1 MTSGGP
7 LFMNSK
13 ERVLAT
19 LKHQPADRTPIDC
32 WLYQKYFVEKLEAEW
47 GSRDRFWDE
56 FGIDIAVGYVPWP
69 NQLGH
74 RIDVHELAGT
84 VLRDPHDPFWLTYT
98 EWTEDFAGL
107 NIRQTVER
115 YGERRAVIA
124 HIWGMVEGT
133 SSFLG
138 IENCWLNLG
147 MEPELMKAWF
157 DRYADWLCGEVD
169 SCLEA
174 GVDLITLSDD
184 WGSNKRMLFAPAMWR
199 DMIKPY
205 ALRVVQHAKSRG
217 VPVNLHSDGHI
228 LDIMDDIVEMGYAS
242 MHPVQESAGMNPRT
256 IKDKYGDK
264 LVVYGSLDVI
274 DGLLG
279 RDDAELAEYITK
291 RFEIYAPG
299 GGFIF
304 NTGHFVQP
312 DIPPER
318 LIRAYALVNELAR
331 KYGTAAGAR

>member
-1 MTSGGP
+1 MT
-7 LFMNSK
+7 SK

-19 LKHQPADRTPIDC
+19 LRHQLTDRTPIDC
-32 WLYQKYFVEKLEAEW
+32 WLYQKYFVQKLENEW
-47 GSRDRFWDE
+47 GTRDRFWDE
-56 FGIDIAVGYVPWP
+56 FGIDLTVSFVPWP

-74 RIDVHELAGT
+74 KIEVYELAD
-84 VLRDPHDPFWLTYT
+84 VELRDPRDPFWLTYT
-98 EWTEDFAGL
+98 AWTDDFAGL
-107 NIRQTVER
+107 NVCEAVEK
-115 YGERRAVIA
+115 YGDRRAVIA
-124 HIWGMVEGT
+124 HLWGIVEGT

-147 MEPELMKAWF
+147 MEPDLMKAWF

-169 SCLEA
+169 SCIDA
-174 GVDLITLSDD
+174 GVDIITLSDD

-199 DMIKPY
+199 EMVKPY
-205 ALRVVQHAKSRG
+205 AARVVQHARSRG
-217 VPVNLHSDGHI
+217 VPVNLHSDGYVMDI
-228 LDIMDDIVEMGYAS
+228 LDDIVEMGYAS
-242 MHPVQESAGMNPRT
+242 LHPVQESAGMDPRV
-256 IKDKYGDK
+256 IKEKYGAR

-274 DGLLG
+274 DGLLAHDG
-279 RDDAELAEYITK
+279 EALAEYIIQ

-318 LIRAYALVNELAR
+318 LVRAYTLVNELAH
-331 KYGTAAGAR
+331 KYGTA